1 MTFSFSL
8 SAAAAARNLLQIEH
22 APDRRRLQ
30 KAKTYMKD
38 SDRHRKVASASDI
51 EAQGVPDS
59 VEQLEIV

>member
-8 SAAAAARNLLQIEH
+8 SAAARNLLQIEH
-22 APDRRRLQ
+22 APDRRQLR

-59 VEQLEIV
+59 VKQLEIV